1 MATTEF
7 EISLK
12 YNGGS
17 TCMTYPETHKTLKAC
32 LNSVKSYLKG
42 VMFQQEG
49 NSAHVW
55 IASDGKN
62 HYYCFSLSGNRLFLT
77 SSYDEGY

>member
-7 EISLK
+7 KISLK

-17 TCMTYPETHKTLKAC
+17 TRTTYTEAHKTLKAC

-49 NSAHVW
+49 NSAHVH
-55 IASDGKN
+55 ITFEGKN
-62 HYYCFSLSGNRLFLT
+62 HYYYFSLSGNRLFLT